1 MGEGARIG
9 RRGGGGGGATA
20 TGETGASI
28 SDSTVAVDGDALTS
42 TGIGVVSSMVS
53 LSGGEGVVTCV
64 CTGGVSTSIG
74 RASDS
79 AAGVSFEAGAVLVC
93 AAWMGVAFA
102 SAMCTSACSSA
113 ADEGPLAADTPLVCV
128 DGEAAISTSTVA
140 ASVASLTDASTRGVV
155 WCVVASVLAGVE
167 LVGSA
172 MVVTA
177 GRVGADVD
185 VGSDDNSG
193 AAAGADISTGVGVG
207 FADAANSASNLAPSR
222 ALRTI

>member
-93 AAWMGVAFA
+93 AAWMDAAFA
-102 SAMCTSACSSA
+102 SAICTSACSSA
-113 ADEGPLAADTPLVCV
+113 ADEDPLAADTPVVCV
-128 DGEAAISTSTVA
+128 DGVAAISTSTVA
-140 ASVASLTDASTRGVV
+140 ASVASLTDTSTRGVV
-155 WCVVASVLAGVE
+155 RCVVASVLAGV
-167 LVGSA
+167 A
-172 MVVTA
+172 MVVTV

-185 VGSDDNSG
+185 VAIEDDSG
-193 AAAGADISTGVGVG
+193 AAAGAGIGTGVGVG

-222 ALRTI
+222 TLRTI